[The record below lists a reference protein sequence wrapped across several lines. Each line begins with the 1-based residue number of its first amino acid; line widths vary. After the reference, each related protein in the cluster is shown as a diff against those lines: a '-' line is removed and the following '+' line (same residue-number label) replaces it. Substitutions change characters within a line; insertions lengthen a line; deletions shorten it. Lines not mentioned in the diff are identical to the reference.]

1 MMNHEVDRE
10 VGSKPESDRLDH
22 QHDDGGPVEH
32 LHRAERELERALEK
46 SHDAASEV
54 AKAEHEIEKAI
65 EEMEHPR
72 KFTVKVLY
80 NGVVKT
86 FEARPEETVK
96 HLLDEA
102 IRVFG
107 AANPHT
113 LSLYK
118 GGAELADGQ
127 TLKEA
132 GVEPNDQLLLR
143 PSAVKGGS

>member
-1 MMNHEVDRE
+1 MT
-10 VGSKPESDRLDH
+10 
-22 QHDDGGPVEH
+22 HDVERGEGDPVEH
-32 LHRAERELERALEK
+32 LRRAERELEQALEK
-46 SHDAASEV
+46 GREAACDV
-54 AKAEHEIEKAI
+54 AKAEAEVEKAI
-65 EEMEHPR
+65 EEIEHPR
-72 KFTVKVLY
+72 KFTVQVLY

-86 FEARPEETVK
+86 FEVRPQETVK

-118 GGAELADGQ
+118 DGAELADGQ
-127 TLKEA
+127 TLTEA

-143 PSAVKGGS
+143 PGAVKGGS

>member
-1 MMNHEVDRE
+1 MTHDIERAD
-10 VGSKPESDRLDH
+10 GGTPESDCLDN
-22 QHDDGGPVEH
+22 QHAEGDLVEH
-32 LHRAERELERALEK
+32 LHRAERDLEQALEK
-46 SHDAASEV
+46 SREAATDV
-54 AKAEHEIEKAI
+54 AKAEAEVEKAI
-65 EEMEHPR
+65 EEMEHPH

-80 NGVVKT
+80 NGVFKT
-86 FEARPEETVK
+86 FEVRPEGTVK

-102 IRVFG
+102 IRAFG

-127 TLKEA
+127 TLKQA

-143 PSAVKGGS
+143 PGAVKGGS

>member
-1 MMNHEVDRE
+1 MALMHFDGPGADGETA
-10 VGSKPESDRLDH
+10 SD
-22 QHDDGGPVEH
+22 
-32 LHRAERELERALEK
+32 
-46 SHDAASEV
+46 V
-54 AKAEHEIEKAI
+54 AKAEAEVEVEVEVEVEKAI
-65 EEMEHPR
+65 EEIEHPR

-86 FEARPEETVK
+86 FEVRPEETVK
-96 HLLDEA
+96 QLLDEA

-107 AANPHT
+107 AASPHT

-118 GGAELADGQ
+118 GGTELADGQ

-143 PSAVKGGS
+143 PGAVSLPAQGGQRRPLQKFNRTRDIP

>member
-1 MMNHEVDRE
+1 MMHDVERGD
-10 VGSKPESDRLDH
+10 GSKRESDHSDN
-22 QHDDGGPVEH
+22 QHNEGDPVEH
-32 LHRAERELERALEK
+32 LHRAERGLEQSLEK
-46 SHDAASEV
+46 SREAASDV
-54 AKAEHEIEKAI
+54 AKAEAEVEKAV

-86 FEARPEETVK
+86 FEVRPEEAIK

-102 IRVFG
+102 IRAFG

-118 GGAELADGQ
+118 GGTELADGQ
-127 TLKEA
+127 TLREA

-143 PSAVKGGS
+143 PGAVKGGS